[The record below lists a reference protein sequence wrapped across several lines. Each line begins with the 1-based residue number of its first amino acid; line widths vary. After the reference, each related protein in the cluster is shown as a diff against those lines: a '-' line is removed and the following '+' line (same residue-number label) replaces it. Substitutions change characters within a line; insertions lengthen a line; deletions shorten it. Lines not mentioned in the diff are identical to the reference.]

1 MHIKQNWQKRQK
13 RQKHLQK
20 HLQKHGGVSQRQ
32 FKVGE
37 EIRHILAAI
46 ILRGDLYDPN
56 LADVSITLSEV
67 VVSADFSQA
76 RVYFTALH
84 AGGDTSPNADVST
97 DPRINTN
104 AILKGLERIQPALQH
119 KLSKRLTTKRCPR
132 LKFFPDTRFEVAG
145 RIDAL
150 IAQNRT

>member
-1 MHIKQNWQKRQK
+1 MRIKQNHQHQHF
-13 RQKHLQK
+13 QTHFQSE
-20 HLQKHGGVSQRQ
+20 GGVSQRQ

-37 EIRHILAAI
+37 EIRHILATI
-46 ILRGDLYDPN
+46 LLRGDLYDPN
-56 LADVSITLSEV
+56 LAGVSITLSEV
-67 VVSADFSQA
+67 VVSADFSHA

-84 AGGDTSPNADVST
+84 ADSGNDSST
-97 DPRINTN
+97 DID

-119 KLSKRLTTKRCPR
+119 KLSKRITTKRCPR